1 MAAEQQPHFLT
12 ARSRSSL
19 MLAAY
24 SFLEF
29 SHLVVDEPPCSY
41 LYLVKMSFL
50 QFDSSLCVLIQTHSF
65 HVHAA
70 TCS

>member
-1 MAAEQQPHFLT
+1 
-12 ARSRSSL
+12 